1 MAKLEAEGLIEIDGT
16 APRRAHLTG
25 AGRKAMM
32 EIVAMLKAAEADCLA
47 LLDENEVWVLQQL
60 LNRLATSTDS
70 GWPPV
75 RQQAVVAS
83 A

>member
-1 MAKLEAEGLIEIDGT
+1 MI
-16 APRRAHLTG
+16 
-25 AGRKAMM
+25 

-47 LLDENEVWVLQQL
+47 LLDENEVWVLKQL

-75 RQQAVVAS
+75 QQKATIATV
-83 A
+83 